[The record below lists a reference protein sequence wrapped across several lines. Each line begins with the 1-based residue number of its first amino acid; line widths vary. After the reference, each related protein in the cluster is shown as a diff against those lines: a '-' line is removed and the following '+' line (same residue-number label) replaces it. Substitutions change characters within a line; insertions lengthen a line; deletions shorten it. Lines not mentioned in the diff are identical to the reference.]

1 MSADQRISHNS
12 KLLLLGSCFSD
23 EIGKKLQ
30 ENGFLA
36 EVNPGGT
43 IFHPLALSKLLLW
56 ALSDQYQPLRIF
68 RRNDVY
74 LSWDL
79 SGTFFTM
86 SEVDLHLKFEALYNQ
101 MRTAL
106 QSSSHL
112 FITFGSSWAFTLKA
126 DHQIVANCHKASSSQ
141 FNKELTALDVLL
153 ADWQALLL
161 QLQTFNPKLQVVF
174 TVSPVRHLKDGLI
187 ANNRSKARLLLL
199 TEDLSQF
206 ANCSYL
212 EAYELVLDELRD
224 YAFYKEDGAHPNQKA
239 TQAVWELLQERILS
253 LEALKVLEEWE
264 GLQKRSAH
272 RILYPESA
280 AAKKLVQTLAEEE
293 ASFFSRYPDFQ
304 RPNHF

>member
-1 MSADQRISHNS
+1 MSAQQRISHNG

-56 ALSDQYQPLRIF
+56 ALSDQYQPLRIY
-68 RRNDVY
+68 RRDDVY

-79 SGTFFTM
+79 SGTFFAM
-86 SEVDLHLKFEALYNQ
+86 SEAELHLKFEALYNQ
-101 MRTAL
+101 MRSAL
-106 QSSSHL
+106 KSSSHL

-126 DHQIVANCHKASSSQ
+126 DHQLVANCHKASSAQ

-153 ADWQALLL
+153 SNWKVLLL
-161 QLQTFNPKLQVVF
+161 QLQDFNPKLQVVF

-199 TEDLSQF
+199 AEDLSQQS
-206 ANCSYL
+206 NCSYL

-224 YAFYKEDGAHPNQKA
+224 YTFYKEDGAHPNQKA
-239 TQAVWELLQERILS
+239 TQVVWKLLKERILS
-253 LEALKVLEEWE
+253 LEALQVIEEWE
-264 GLQKRSAH
+264 GLQKRRAH
-272 RILYPESA
+272 RILYPEST
-280 AAKKLVQTLAEEE
+280 AAKKLIQMLAEEE

-304 RPNHF
+304 QPIHS